1 MDDVVERRLTSA
13 GIDVK
18 GALERFMG
26 NEALLVRF
34 LKKFPEDP
42 GCRNLTGAI
51 ARADM
56 EGAIAAVHTL
66 KGLCANLSL
75 VTLSNLFARQLELLR
90 AGDLKSAADMMPEVE
105 AAYAQATEAILEC
118 LQ

>member
-51 ARADM
+51 ARTDM
-56 EGAIAAVHTL
+56 EGAIARSAHVEGTVRQFVSRHLVESVRQTA
-66 KGLCANLSL
+66 GTAENRRPEGRSRYDARGGSRLCA
-75 VTLSNLFARQLELLR
+75 
-90 AGDLKSAADMMPEVE
+90 GD
-105 AAYAQATEAILEC
+105 
-118 LQ
+118 